1 MKLTTLW
8 YTVIK
13 ITVKHLCLSMKENG
27 RNREKEA
34 HSGII
39 HVRNSSQWNDN
50 ENSYAPASFCGT
62 AFMYVQFY
70 HPDWL
75 AVVKVNKTLLQRI
88 ARKNL
93 IVVYEPIMT
102 KIVLFK
108 DVGHH
113 VRSKPDIC
121 VAPSISCTFNLNS
134 KLSKLIINFLIQSK

>member
-27 RNREKEA
+27 RKREKEA
-34 HSGII
+34 HMWEI
-39 HVRNSSQWNDN
+39 HHN

-93 IVVYEPIMT
+93 IVVYEPTMT